1 METTLSIQSP
11 TVSLV
16 ETLSEDLKALLAKA
30 GLSTTDL
37 NRLLDPKAVV
47 NDPRWG

>member
-16 ETLSEDLKALLAKA
+16 ETLSEELKALLSEA

-37 NRLLDPKAVV
+37 HRLTDPKAVV
-47 NDPRWG
+47 NDPHWG

>member
-16 ETLSEDLKALLAKA
+16 ETLSEELKALLSEA
-30 GLSTTDL
+30 GFSTADL
-37 NRLLDPKAVV
+37 ERLLDPKPALIV
-47 NDPRWG
+47 NGWS

>member
-16 ETLSEDLKALLAKA
+16 ETLSEELKALLTAA
-30 GLSTTDL
+30 GFSTTDL
-37 NRLLDPKAVV
+37 ERLLDPRTTIVTANWK
-47 NDPRWG
+47 